1 MDIKKSTIYTKG
13 GDKGMTSL
21 LGGRRVSK
29 FHQKIDAYGTV
40 DELMAH
46 TALLMDY
53 SKDEKI
59 KAQLLRILD
68 RLMSAASVIAAE
80 GEDLP
85 ANMPS
90 VSEDDVVFLE
100 EAIDQ
105 MDHVLPALTS
115 FILPGG
121 DVASSQAH
129 VARTVCRRAE
139 RIILKLNETEPVEQI
154 IIKYINR
161 LSDYYFLLSRLL
173 AYNSGAPEIPW
184 KP

>member
-1 MDIKKSTIYTKG
+1 MDIKRSTIYTKG

-21 LGGRRVSK
+21 LGGKRVSK
-29 FHQKIDAYGTV
+29 YHQKIEAYGTV

-46 TALLMDY
+46 TALLMDQT
-53 SKDEKI
+53 SDEVI

-68 RLMSAASVIAAE
+68 KLMSAASVIAAD
-80 GEDLP
+80 GNDLP

-90 VSEDDVVFLE
+90 VTEDDVVFLE
-100 EAIDQ
+100 KSIDQ
-105 MDHVLPALTS
+105 MDHLLPPLQN

-121 DVASSQAH
+121 NIASSQAH
-129 VARTVCRRAE
+129 VSRTVCRRAE
-139 RIILKLNETEPVEQI
+139 RIILKLNETDPVKQI
-154 IIKYINR
+154 IIKFFNR
-161 LSDYYFLLSRLL
+161 LSDYYFLLSRML